1 MLEKVAAFLRADLG
15 EERSDRAVEARNGA
29 LGGLAQ
35 QRFDFAEGLLY
46 RIELRRIL
54 RQVHYFRAN
63 RFDRFLDA
71 ADLVGLEVIQND
83 GFAAREGWRQ
93 TLFDIGDEGRS
104 VHRPINHQR
113 SDHPIKAQTGHQ
125 CDRLPI
131 PVRHTADQ
139 SLAAWAAS
147 PEPNHIGAGRGF
159 IEEDQRGRVQK
170 ALLPDPGPARSGHV
184 LSLLFRRAQGFF

>member
-1 MLEKVAAFLRADLG
+1 M
-15 EERSDRAVEARNGA
+15 
-29 LGGLAQ
+29 
-35 QRFDFAEGLLY
+35 
-46 RIELRRIL
+46 

-71 ADLVGLEVIQND
+71 ADLVGLEVVQND

-139 SLAAWAAS
+139 SLAASAAS

-170 ALLPDPGPARSGHV
+170 ALLPDPAPARSGHV
-184 LSLLFRRAQGFF
+184 LSLLFRRAQAFF